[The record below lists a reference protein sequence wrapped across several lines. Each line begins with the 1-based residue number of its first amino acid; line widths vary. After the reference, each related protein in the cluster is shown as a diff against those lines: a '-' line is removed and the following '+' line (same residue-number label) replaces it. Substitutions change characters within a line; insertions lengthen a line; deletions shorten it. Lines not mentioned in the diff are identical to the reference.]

1 MNSFSEELLSAR
13 KAKNMTQEQ
22 LAAALNVTRSTVS
35 HWENGRNE
43 PDLETLQKISLL
55 LETTFSVQVTPAAEA
70 APAADRE
77 QLVRKNKL
85 LKIMAAII
93 ALLLIVI
100 VVLIACGILPTGSK
114 PVNEPAASA
123 DAAPLAVTPIM
134 PPKAETIEWYSSA
147 CLPTEGMPF
156 VMIQFNENPLRAIN
170 NADLF
175 PDGPGWFYTT
185 YLTETNGKP
194 FTITHLRLVNFMDI
208 KNDIFDYDG
217 DTVSGWFGSSTLPP
231 REQFA
236 FNGGFPMVP
245 EIKGIGFCLTGRAE
259 DGTEMEFHAYLPL
272 LQEVA
277 E

>member
-43 PDLETLQKISLL
+43 PDMETLQKISLL
-55 LETTFSVQVTPAAEA
+55 LETTFSVQVTPAAE
-70 APAADRE
+70 
-77 QLVRKNKL
+77 
-85 LKIMAAII
+85 
-93 ALLLIVI
+93 
-100 VVLIACGILPTGSK
+100 
-114 PVNEPAASA
+114 
-123 DAAPLAVTPIM
+123 AAPLAVTPIM

-217 DTVSGWFGSSTLPP
+217 NTVSGWFGSSTLPP

-259 DGTEMEFHAYLPL
+259 DSTEMEFHAYLPL